1 MHTTTTATTTMTTKT
16 SSTTREFFLRTSAE
30 SVFVSFLTRPPIR
43 PSRSIGAT
51 WYEVE
56 ARGSFVTA
64 DSQIICINTRRSAS
78 RNEDIK
84 GSHIDQTAVS
94 PRAVQFPSI
103 RSNSVHL
110 AAAAAILSLQ
120 PSHPT
125 GPSYILTITWYRHST
140 FTLSTP
146 IPDPHQHSHTTHHY
160 RLQWD
165 SSAAAHKRN
174 QDHSR
179 PIASSRPSD

>member
-1 MHTTTTATTTMTTKT
+1 M
-16 SSTTREFFLRTSAE
+16 
-30 SVFVSFLTRPPIR
+30 SFLTRPPTR

-56 ARGSFVTA
+56 GRRSFVTA

-94 PRAVQFPSI
+94 PRAVQFPSN

-110 AAAAAILSLQ
+110 AAAAAVLSLQ

-146 IPDPHQHSHTTHHY
+146 IPDPHQHSHTTYHY